1 MKKLYSIILL
11 TVMLC
16 AATNLQA
23 SNEEGT
29 VTEPQEDRILTI
41 DPEAGSKLAGF
52 VKGSTLTFTTTFDE
66 KSQGMSISII
76 DLKKKELGLTTD
88 YIVDK
93 EYTTEKDEEGRWMVK
108 FYSNIEF
115 MKGHLYQ
122 LTVEG
127 HAEQSEKSDVTGTAW
142 VTYEGDG
149 VEYNYSDV
157 ILSTL
162 SPTDGS
168 ELLTELNNNIFMF
181 FSDAVKID
189 AERSCVVASDGSRQK
204 FTQIVDYKQ
213 NAKQYQLIIPT
224 NVMKTATGEIK
235 IMVYAV
241 DANGNV
247 VKGNTSME
255 NDSHFE
261 FTYICNIGYPSLAL
275 YPAQGSIT
283 ELESIN
289 ITYDQGMVI
298 NNSEAEL
305 TLYKSDKKTVI
316 ESIKA
321 SELGVAQEE
330 PLVASFTLTSAI
342 RQQGTYYLHI
352 PAGVFGLG
360 ERMLDNQEM
369 WVAYTVADRMA
380 TYGVTISPTDG
391 KTVKKLDKFTITF
404 NNWDAAAHNRTK
416 SVVKVVDEN
425 GNTVTI
431 GRGSTDSNRTR
442 LNQCVITLDEEVTQ
456 TGYYRLIIPE
466 QAFILGS
473 AGNNHNDEMY
483 FEYTVEGGQ
492 QETTNVT
499 VTAIEKDGRLDRITL
514 WFNDYEFTNLT
525 QTPGTQI
532 VKIYDS
538 LGNEVGQGKLYLG
551 GQKKEIYV
559 QVDSETAITT
569 TGTYKVVI
577 PGGYLKLNAAVFKY
591 DLSYTFKFE
600 KTTGIS
606 NIQTAEVTGATY
618 NMAGQHINQ
627 ISRPGIYIKNGRKII
642 IK

>member
-127 HAEQSEKSDVTGTAW
+127 HSEQSEKSDVTCTAW

-275 YPAQGSIT
+275 YPP
-283 ELESIN
+283 
-289 ITYDQGMVI
+289 
-298 NNSEAEL
+298 
-305 TLYKSDKKTVI
+305 
-316 ESIKA
+316 KA
-321 SELGVAQEE
+321 A
-330 PLVASFTLTSAI
+330 
-342 RQQGTYYLHI
+342 
-352 PAGVFGLG
+352 
-360 ERMLDNQEM
+360 
-369 WVAYTVADRMA
+369 
-380 TYGVTISPTDG
+380 
-391 KTVKKLDKFTITF
+391 
-404 NNWDAAAHNRTK
+404 
-416 SVVKVVDEN
+416 
-425 GNTVTI
+425 
-431 GRGSTDSNRTR
+431 
-442 LNQCVITLDEEVTQ
+442 
-456 TGYYRLIIPE
+456 
-466 QAFILGS
+466 
-473 AGNNHNDEMY
+473 
-483 FEYTVEGGQ
+483 
-492 QETTNVT
+492 
-499 VTAIEKDGRLDRITL
+499 
-514 WFNDYEFTNLT
+514 
-525 QTPGTQI
+525 
-532 VKIYDS
+532 
-538 LGNEVGQGKLYLG
+538 
-551 GQKKEIYV
+551 
-559 QVDSETAITT
+559 
-569 TGTYKVVI
+569 
-577 PGGYLKLNAAVFKY
+577 
-591 DLSYTFKFE
+591 
-600 KTTGIS
+600 
-606 NIQTAEVTGATY
+606 
-618 NMAGQHINQ
+618 
-627 ISRPGIYIKNGRKII
+627 
-642 IK
+642 